1 MSWKPDQS
9 NSLQAQ
15 IVDDKEKQD
24 INHPDHKT
32 LLSRI
37 RFDKFL
43 PRPKAAADVTK
54 RTHRMLP
61 QQDSVDKKNMDRYLC
76 VRDEDNELLTPSF
89 MDPHRILF
97 LN

>member
-1 MSWKPDQS
+1 M
-9 NSLQAQ
+9 
-15 IVDDKEKQD
+15 VDDKVKQV
-24 INHPDHKT
+24 INDPVDPDHKT

-43 PRPKAAADVTK
+43 PRLKAAADVTK
-54 RTHRMLP
+54 GTLRMLP

-89 MDPHRILF
+89 TDPHRIQF